1 MKRHWYRVSHSKHL
15 YFLWDTL
22 YVRNVQLYY
31 IYSRE
36 KMSYPS
42 LPRALEN
49 RTDGVGGD
57 VMRSLTALTPLNFW
71 DLHNKN
77 LKQFTLKANF
87 YHYSPPPHS
96 DVTLT
101 PLNGKGQLIS
111 KQNCWVVTFPKKR
124 MKRTQDREVTTRQ
137 FSFEIYWPID
147 SAKFWI
153 TWLKLMRKA
162 GHLQLIQNS
171 AP

>member
-1 MKRHWYRVSHSKHL
+1 MRAHFLTQKITKMIKKIKWFSDFKNVVKRHWYRVSHRKHL
-15 YFLWDTL
+15 YFPWDTL

-36 KMSYPS
+36 KVSYPS

-87 YHYSPPPHS
+87 YHYSPPPNS

-101 PLNGKGQLIS
+101 PHDGKCHWILNQLS
-111 KQNCWVVTFPKKR
+111 ATKDAKK
-124 MKRTQDREVTTRQ
+124 
-137 FSFEIYWPID
+137 S
-147 SAKFWI
+147 
-153 TWLKLMRKA
+153 
-162 GHLQLIQNS
+162 
-171 AP
+171 